1 MYIYM
6 RDSKTRFFEKNPDLF
21 SFPSSKRVE
30 RCLTQLIYVHLF
42 QCVAHLLEWKVEQS
56 KMHK

>member
-1 MYIYM
+1 MQ
-6 RDSKTRFFEKNPDLF
+6 DSKTRFFEKNPDLF
-21 SFPSSKRVE
+21 SFPNSKRVE